1 MICTDREAVAV
12 MGKNLHHYCF
22 TNLTVTFCLELDS
35 GIVGPFFFFFVIKFS
50 EFLLFFFLF
59 VLFYFCSVGDHS
71 VQTFCSYGLMQELL
85 LWIQDICLGS
95 HRLETVIVQMNPS

>member
-12 MGKNLHHYCF
+12 MGNNLHHYCF

-35 GIVGPFFFFFVIKFS
+35 GIVGLFFLCVIKFS
-50 EFLLFFFLF
+50 EFLLFVFCF

-85 LWIQDICLGS
+85 LWIQDICPWS